1 MSNDNGT
8 AAILSL
14 FLFIGAA
21 TAWIGS
27 GISAWNFIEP
37 ESFGGAILFL
47 IAWAVFGYIA
57 QLILMGL
64 VMLVFGNRS

>member
-14 FLFIGAA
+14 FLFIGGAA
-21 TAWIGS
+21 AWIGS
-27 GISAWNFIEP
+27 GISAWSFIEP

-57 QLILMGL
+57 QLILMGII
-64 VMLVFGNRS
+64 MLIFGSR